1 MRELATA
8 ERIRQFMRAL
18 GAEADAETRV
28 YVTGGT
34 TAVLL
39 GWRESTIDVDITIAP
54 DSDRLLR
61 AIPRLK
67 ETLRL
72 NVELASPADFIP
84 VPPGWEDRSLFI
96 AREGRVSFYHFDLYA
111 QALAKVERGHAQ
123 DLADVEA
130 MVQRG
135 FVEPRRALRYFEQVE
150 PHLYRYP
157 AIDAPSFRRAV
168 EEIFAPPR
176 AD

>member
-1 MRELATA
+1 
-8 ERIRQFMRAL
+8 MRAL

-39 GWRESTIDVDITIAP
+39 GWRESTIDVDIAIVP

-96 AREGRVSFYHFDLYA
+96 TREGRVSFYHFDMYA

-135 FVEPRRALRYFEQVE
+135 IVEPRRALQYFEQIE

-157 AIDAPSFRRAV
+157 ALDAPSFRRAV

-176 AD
+176 TD